1 MKTIGIIGYGY
12 VGKAI
17 EQFILRREDLYQ
29 LCIADTAIQ
38 TKENQ
43 YANAIKDIAE
53 RADYVFVCVPTP
65 QGGDGRCDISIVESV
80 VARLSEQLQVYGRRS
95 DCTIIMKST
104 VEIGTT
110 DYLVDK
116 YNVNIVF
123 SPEYCGES
131 KYWSPYAFDTEI
143 AETPFFIFGGS
154 HRQTSKAV
162 DLFLTVTGPVK
173 QYMQTSAKVA
183 ETMKYVENSFYATK
197 IAFCNMVADI
207 CEANNIDWNTVRE
220 GWLLDPRVNPMHT
233 AVFTEDR
240 GFGGKCLP
248 KDTSALMTY
257 GKALGVDTSIL
268 QAVLEYNNK
277 LREKKQKKE
286 QIHA

>member
-17 EQFILRREDLYQ
+17 EKFILRREDLYQ
-29 LCIADTAIQ
+29 LCIADIAIQ
-38 TKENQ
+38 TRENQ
-43 YANAIKDIAE
+43 YANAIRDIAE

-154 HRQTSKAV
+154 SKQTSKAV